1 MEDTASIAWKKWKV
15 ISRNLRNKGKMKNKD
30 FISGEKFLC
39 PKHGL
44 DYRIVCEICQR
55 KYAEFFKVIRGVI
68 RKGGEYDQKNK

>member
-1 MEDTASIAWKKWKV
+1 
-15 ISRNLRNKGKMKNKD
+15 MKNKD